1 MRMCLCVRVRVNS
14 SCRSASREPVNTSQ
28 TVSCICDRALNG
40 TDSDLSSIIPIQN
53 KVSSPEEVLVPALPV
68 TAFVEKG
75 YITPQQ
81 VYNLLSAEEGQPA
94 LYAPY
99 YILTLDCRSTE
110 RYEDSHVVTARAA
123 VTVIH
128 PVLGCLI
135 SCIELQKYSVI
146 LLYAEDGCSP
156 GQFTIQTTDY
166 QHSGFC

>member
-1 MRMCLCVRVRVNS
+1 METMSHMAVGARVSPSSPSHSQLPCGPLDRYCVSKTTRVNS

-53 KVSSPEEVLVPALPV
+53 KE
-68 TAFVEKG
+68 G

-94 LYAPY
+94 LYDPY
-99 YILTLDCRSTE
+99 YILILDCRSTE

-128 PVLGCLI
+128 SARL
-135 SCIELQKYSVI
+135 SHQ
-146 LLYAEDGCSP
+146 LYRAAEV
-156 GQFTIQTTDY
+156 
-166 QHSGFC
+166 FCNPAVCRGWVQPSAG